1 MNDLTIQEAIDICI
15 AIRDK
20 LPFDDNLVFKEMWK
34 EKDAM
39 SILINLATKYVN
51 LKNQKQGDKV

>member
-20 LPFDDNLVFKEMWK
+20 LPFDDNLAFKEMWK

>member
-15 AIRDK
+15 AIRYK
-20 LPFDDNLVFKEMWK
+20 LPFDDNLAFKEMWK